1 MADEARGADSAAL
14 VFVYGTLRRG
24 QPNHPQLRGCASQGE
39 AELSG
44 LALYDLGPF
53 PMAVPADDPAA
64 RLQGELYRVN
74 GEQLA
79 RLDRFEGAPRL
90 YERQR
95 WQLADGRPVW
105 VYVGRPQQVR
115 HVRCISSGRWRGRG
129 LAVVLALSTGLS
141 TALGLALPPGAGH
154 AADLRAQCLAWS
166 AATGRGRVQLANR
179 IGQEQLLTKTH
190 RLAEASGEDTVSLY
204 SWSDIQRLC
213 RRQ

>member
-1 MADEARGADSAAL
+1 MADEGRADDSAAL

-24 QPNHPQLRGCASQGE
+24 QPNHAQLRGCASQGE

-53 PMAVPADDPAA
+53 PMAVPADGPTD
-64 RLQGELYRVN
+64 RLQGELYQVN
-74 GEQLA
+74 AEQLA

-95 WQLADGRPVW
+95 WPLADGRPVW

-115 HVRCISSGRWRGRG
+115 HVRRISSGRWRGRG
-129 LAVVLALSTGLS
+129 LSAAVALS
-141 TALGLALPPGAGH
+141 TALSTALDLALLPGAGQ
-154 AADLRAQCLAWS
+154 ADDLRAQCLAWS
-166 AATGRGRVQLANR
+166 AATGRERVQLANR

-190 RLAEASGEDTVSLY
+190 RLAEASAEDAVSLY
-204 SWSDIQRLC
+204 SWGDIQRLC